1 MLTVVV
7 HDTPKTQGSK
17 VPFISRSTGRAGMKE
32 QLGEDLKTWRE
43 AVKTAAVDAMTAADP
58 GVYPLTGPVIF
69 AVTYTLYKPLSAPKR
84 KPSWPMGKKND
95 VDKLLRSTFDA
106 LTAAGVW
113 VDDGQVIEV
122 VRLGKFYPTSVD
134 HVVPLKAAVHMLALT
149 GTTCDIL
156 ATPGAVVRV
165 APITEFPGIREGQ
178 HG

>member
-69 AVTYTLYKPLSAPKR
+69 AVTFTLYKPQSAPKR
-84 KPSWPMGKKND
+84 RPSWPMGKKND
-95 VDKLLRSTFDA
+95 VDKLLRSTFDS

-113 VDDGQVIEV
+113 EDDGQVIEV
-122 VRLGKFYPTSVD
+122 VRLGKFYP
-134 HVVPLKAAVHMLALT
+134 VPYGMPMPLSHAVQMLALT
-149 GTTCDIL
+149 GTTADIL

-165 APITEFPGIREGQ
+165 APITEFPGIQEGL

>member
-17 VPFISRSTGRAGMKE
+17 VPFISKSTGRAGMKE

-43 AVKTAAVDAMTAADP
+43 AVKTAAVDAMAAADP
-58 GVYPLTGPVIF
+58 GVYPLTGALIF
-69 AVTYTLYKPLSAPKR
+69 AVTFTLYKPVSAPKR
-84 KPSWPMGKKND
+84 KPTWPMGKKND
-95 VDKLLRSTFDA
+95 LDKLLRSTFDS

-113 VDDGQVIEV
+113 GDDGQVIEV
-122 VRLGKFYPTSVD
+122 VRLGKFYP
-134 HVVPLKAAVHMLALT
+134 VPGGQPMPLPAAVSMLALT

-165 APITEFPGIREGQ
+165 APITEFPGVREDL